1 MQSQPITSTSVPTG
15 IIIMSRIAIEAGAC
29 AGAVRESEGGR
40 APADRDPVVVDM
52 T

>member
-15 IIIMSRIAIEAGAC
+15 IIIMSRIAIEAGA
-29 AGAVRESEGGR
+29 GAARESEGGR